1 MSLRFASCALDLDAH
16 RLFRGSGEVHLSPKA
31 FETLKVLVESRPRAL
46 SKADLLERVWP
57 GVFVSDASLTRAV
70 SEIREGLG
78 DHAREGCVVRT
89 VHGYGYAFAAHVEGD
104 PRSQRAASDAA
115 PGVCWLIS
123 AARTL
128 ALRTGEQI
136 LGRDPKADL
145 PLDSPKISRRHAR
158 IVVNAPHA
166 TIEDLD
172 SKNGTFVRGV
182 RIRGPMEL
190 RDGDKVRIGRLT
202 FVFRVDTSRSTE
214 TEGLSGSDV
223 GSG

>member
-1 MSLRFASCALDLDAH
+1 MSLRFAGCALDLDAH
-16 RLFRGSGEVHLSPKA
+16 RLFRGREEVHLSPKG
-31 FETLKVLVESRPRAL
+31 FETLRVLVECRPRAV

-57 GVFVSDASLTRAV
+57 GVFVSDDSLARAV
-70 SEIREGLG
+70 SEIRGSLR
-78 DHAREGCVVRT
+78 DSARDGRIVRT

-104 PRSQRAASDAA
+104 PRDQREEGDAAS
-115 PGVCWLIS
+115 GVCWLIS
-123 AARTL
+123 VARTL
-128 ALRTGEQI
+128 ALRAGEQI

-158 IVVNAPHA
+158 IVVSAPHA
-166 TIEDLD
+166 TIEDLG